1 MKLNDFKLEVYFE
14 KHEFDA
20 PYLLA
25 QSDCEAMTIGELL
38 KMDGEPASKFMDTW
52 LGYTEVPGNRDLR
65 VQIARLYSTVEM
77 EEVLVHSGA
86 EEAIYNFMNV
96 FLQKGDHVI
105 CQFPVYQSLYEVA
118 NAIGCEVT
126 RWELRRSGEE
136 WSFDVDEL
144 KDLVRPETKLLVI
157 NNPNN
162 PTGYLVSNRD
172 LMKIASFTEER
183 GIFVFSDEVYRGL
196 ELDKS
201 IEKQKSFADISD
213 NSLALGV
220 MSKSYGLA
228 GLRIGWVVSHN
239 KSVLKSMTRFK
250 HYTTICNSAPS
261 EYLAW
266 KALCVGD
273 KILKRNRAIVV
284 ENWDRA
290 ALFFEKH
297 SSVFRVSRPK
307 AGPIAF
313 IQFVGGDVDRFC
325 SELLDNSGVL
335 LLPGSMYDY
344 EGGYFRMGFGRKS
357 FAEGLN
363 RLDEFLDSSDK

>member
-20 PYLLA
+20 PHLLA

-38 KMDGEPASKFMDTW
+38 EMDGEPPSKFMDTW

-65 VQIARLYSTVEM
+65 VQIARLYSSVKM

-86 EEAIYNFMNV
+86 EEAIFNFMNV

-126 RWELRRSGEE
+126 RWELRRNGEE

-144 KDLVRPETKLLVI
+144 KDLVRPETKLVVI

-196 ELDKS
+196 ELDQS
-201 IEKQKSFADISD
+201 TEKQKSFADVSD

-239 KSVLKSMTRFK
+239 KSVLESMTRFK

-290 ALFFEKH
+290 APFFEKH

-313 IQFVGGDVDRFC
+313 VQFVGGDVEDFC
-325 SELLDNSGVL
+325 SAVLESSGIL
-335 LLPGSMYDY
+335 LLPGSMYDF
-344 EGGYFRMGFGRKS
+344 EGGFFRMGFGRKS
-357 FAEGLN
+357 FAEGLD
-363 RLDEFLDSSDK
+363 RLDEFLESSDK

>member
-20 PYLLA
+20 PHLLA

-38 KMDGEPASKFMDTW
+38 KMAGEPPSKFMDTW

-65 VQIARLYSTVEM
+65 TQIARLYSCVET

-86 EEAIYNFMNV
+86 EEAIFNFMNV

-126 RWELRRSGEE
+126 RWELRRSKEE
-136 WSFDVDEL
+136 WRFDVDEL
-144 KDLVRPETKLLVI
+144 RDLVRPETKLVVI

-172 LMKIASFTEER
+172 LMKIASFTKER

-196 ELDKS
+196 EIDQS

-273 KILKRNRAIVV
+273 QILKRNRAIVV
-284 ENWDRA
+284 KNWDRA
-290 ALFFEKH
+290 TLFFKKH
-297 SSVFRVSRPK
+297 SSLFSVSVPK

-313 IQFVGGDVDRFC
+313 V
-325 SELLDNSGVL
+325 
-335 LLPGSMYDY
+335 
-344 EGGYFRMGFGRKS
+344 
-357 FAEGLN
+357 
-363 RLDEFLDSSDK
+363 EFLKADVS

>member
-1 MKLNDFKLEVYFE
+1 
-14 KHEFDA
+14 
-20 PYLLA
+20 
-25 QSDCEAMTIGELL
+25 
-38 KMDGEPASKFMDTW
+38 
-52 LGYTEVPGNRDLR
+52 
-65 VQIARLYSTVEM
+65 
-77 EEVLVHSGA
+77 
-86 EEAIYNFMNV
+86 
-96 FLQKGDHVI
+96 VI

-144 KDLVRPETKLLVI
+144 KDLVRPETKLVVI

-196 ELDKS
+196 ELDQS

-239 KSVLKSMTRFK
+239 KSVLESMTRFK

-261 EYLAW
+261 EYLAM
-266 KALCVGD
+266 KALQVGD
-273 KILKRNRAIVV
+273 KLLERNREIVYQ
-284 ENWDRA
+284 NWEYA
-290 ALFFEKH
+290 EPFFGKYSPLF
-297 SSVFRVSRPK
+297 SVSRPK

-313 IQFVGGDVDRFC
+313 VSFLRGDVDRFC

-344 EGGYFRMGFGRKS
+344 EGSYFRMGFGRKS
-357 FAEGLN
+357 FSEGLD
-363 RLDEFLDSSDK
+363 RLDKFLESFD